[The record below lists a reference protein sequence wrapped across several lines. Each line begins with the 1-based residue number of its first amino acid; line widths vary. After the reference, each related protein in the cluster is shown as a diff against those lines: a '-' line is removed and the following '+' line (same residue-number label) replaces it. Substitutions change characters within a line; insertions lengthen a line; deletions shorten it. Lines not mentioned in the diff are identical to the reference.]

1 MNKNKQVPIIS
12 KVNQTGRVDK
22 PMDLVDARKKRKGK
36 DVLVEELRKKKRIS
50 MEETIVWIETLKRSK
65 YSVVE

>member
-1 MNKNKQVPIIS
+1 
-12 KVNQTGRVDK
+12 
-22 PMDLVDARKKRKGK
+22 MDLVDARKKRKGK